1 MYWEGNT
8 MTNLYSS
15 PLFQTFA
22 VVLVSWLL
30 IGIVGKDIFNDLLK
44 QVSFAFEN
52 TLSVFG
58 ETIRT
63 LANRFTRYF
72 DATDIEIAQRINA
85 NWNKVA
91 SEVTANNI
99 EQNDKPIL
107 ANRIK
112 IEKMTGAILGFFA
125 LIAVI
130 YGNTLLEV
138 GNFSLLFPQNVI
150 PALFDIPMVYQLII
164 IVLGVTISNGLYV
177 SDILGISNY
186 TNSLRFGDESGQRK
200 LTEKIVLGI
209 RVFNLI
215 TTIIIFTFMAIK
227 DTTINSFA
235 FSFLIIPLS
244 ITAFTSL
251 DSISG
256 MYLILSLPLY
266 LFSVS
271 AYLLLNIILFS
282 TGVVRAYINI
292 LWILFDNTFGI
303 IFKIF
308 RNK

>member
-8 MTNLYSS
+8 MTNLNSS

-22 VVLVSWLL
+22 VILVSWLL
-30 IGIVGKDIFNDLLK
+30 IGIAGKDIFNDLLK
-44 QVSFAFEN
+44 QMSYAFDGTFSNFA
-52 TLSVFG
+52 G
-58 ETIRT
+58 TIRA
-63 LANRFTRYF
+63 LADRLTRYF
-72 DATDIEIAQRINA
+72 DATDIEIVQRINA

-91 SEVTANNI
+91 SEVTANDI

-125 LIAVI
+125 LLAVF
-130 YGNTLLEV
+130 YGNALQ
-138 GNFSLLFPQNVI
+138 GAANFSLLFPQSAT
-150 PALFDIPMVYQLII
+150 PALFDIPMVYQLIL
-164 IVLGVTISNGLYV
+164 IVFGVTISNGLHV

-186 TNSLRFGDESGQRK
+186 TNSYFGRGSGQRK
-200 LTEKIVLGI
+200 LTEKIVLGV

-215 TTIIIFTFMAIK
+215 LTIIIFIFIAIK

-235 FSFLIIPLS
+235 FSFLIVPLL

-271 AYLLLNIILFS
+271 AYLLLNILQFS
-282 TGVVRAYINI
+282 TGVIRAYINI
-292 LWILFDNTFGI
+292 LWILFDNTLGI

-308 RNK
+308 RGK